1 MVAARPRSMLQAM
14 QQPVEQS
21 GGPGDGSMSQGWES
35 SPTNPASSFAGMLAA
50 MATPKQNRTPVW
62 NDDDLA
68 DDIATLSYERA
79 LRTHARY
86 NYAGAGEL
94 AQTGVVYPV
103 AKPMADGIPGAERP
117 ADYAAIPQA
126 PRGTAASAETDPAH
140 SVSMAL
146 NRNLKCASITIRLS
160 EAECAQLRKRSA
172 EAGLT
177 VSAYLRSCTF
187 EAESLRALVKDT
199 LTQLRSAQSK
209 GKREIS
215 KPARRSWLKGLTQ
228 LLAPWSRGERVIHA

>member
-1 MVAARPRSMLQAM
+1 
-14 QQPVEQS
+14 
-21 GGPGDGSMSQGWES
+21 
-35 SPTNPASSFAGMLAA
+35 
-50 MATPKQNRTPVW
+50 
-62 NDDDLA
+62 
-68 DDIATLSYERA
+68 
-79 LRTHARY
+79 
-86 NYAGAGEL
+86 
-94 AQTGVVYPV
+94 
-103 AKPMADGIPGAERP
+103 
-117 ADYAAIPQA
+117 
-126 PRGTAASAETDPAH
+126 
-140 SVSMAL
+140 MAL

-160 EAECAQLRKRSA
+160 EAECAQLRKRAA